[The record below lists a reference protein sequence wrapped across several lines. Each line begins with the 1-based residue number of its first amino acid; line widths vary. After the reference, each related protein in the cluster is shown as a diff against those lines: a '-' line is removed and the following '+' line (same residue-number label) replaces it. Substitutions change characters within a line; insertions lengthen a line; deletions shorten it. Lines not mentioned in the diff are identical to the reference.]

1 MKRLIS
7 LLALLVSLCALA
19 PGAFSA
25 GEGLPVPA
33 GDALRG
39 YSKKE
44 GYVYVSLGAYP
55 TDGDGTVRPI
65 LWRVLSTDGISAYL
79 LSEYILE
86 AGRIHSDRNTYRTED
101 GSLVTLITASEMQ
114 SAELGF
120 VSNNARR
127 CLSTDYAKTTGDPK
141 KLYIYSKGHCY
152 SPWWSRTRS
161 DINKNQQR
169 RVMDEGKTGRIDVQA
184 GDLGVRP
191 AVNIDLRVC
200 LILSGAGTMEDPY
213 VLGWNS
219 AEAE

>member
-19 PGAFSA
+19 PGAFSD

-79 LSEYILE
+79 LSVQKLLYHQIVRVRHQQLHSLPVLCHRDVYGRGASGRLKEY
-86 AGRIHSDRNTYRTED
+86 RI
-101 GSLVTLITASEMQ
+101 
-114 SAELGF
+114 
-120 VSNNARR
+120 
-127 CLSTDYAKTTGDPK
+127 
-141 KLYIYSKGHCY
+141 
-152 SPWWSRTRS
+152 
-161 DINKNQQR
+161 
-169 RVMDEGKTGRIDVQA
+169 
-184 GDLGVRP
+184 
-191 AVNIDLRVC
+191 
-200 LILSGAGTMEDPY
+200 
-213 VLGWNS
+213 
-219 AEAE
+219 

>member
-7 LLALLVSLCALA
+7 LLTLLVSLCALA
-19 PGAFSA
+19 PGAFSD

-86 AGRIHSDRNTYRTED
+86 AGRIHSDRNTYRSWDTSDLFMYLNGVFRDTAFSQDDQKLLINRTED
-101 GSLVTLITASEMQ
+101 GGLVTLITASEMQ

-141 KLYIYSKGHCY
+141 KLYS
-152 SPWWSRTRS
+152 
-161 DINKNQQR
+161 
-169 RVMDEGKTGRIDVQA
+169 
-184 GDLGVRP
+184 
-191 AVNIDLRVC
+191 
-200 LILSGAGTMEDPY
+200 
-213 VLGWNS
+213 
-219 AEAE
+219 

>member
-1 MKRLIS
+1 MKRLLS

-19 PGAFSA
+19 PGAFSD

-86 AGRIHSDRNTYRTED
+86 AGRIHSDRNTYRSSKSENRED
-101 GSLVTLITASEMQ
+101 AQ
-114 SAELGF
+114 SDGHQRGCD
-120 VSNNARR
+120 SHRR
-127 CLSTDYAKTTGDPK
+127 LA
-141 KLYIYSKGHCY
+141 
-152 SPWWSRTRS
+152 
-161 DINKNQQR
+161 
-169 RVMDEGKTGRIDVQA
+169 
-184 GDLGVRP
+184 
-191 AVNIDLRVC
+191 
-200 LILSGAGTMEDPY
+200 LSGPA
-213 VLGWNS
+213 W
-219 AEAE
+219 